1 MIKGTAEAEE
11 LHSITSDWVGMRAKK
26 LTGGG
31 GRGSRRMGCLRRNSG
46 SITQHCQHAC

>member
-1 MIKGTAEAEE
+1 MITGTAEE
-11 LHSITSDWVGMRAKK
+11 LHSITSDWVGMRATK

-46 SITQHCQHAC
+46 KIIVSMLADNFK